1 MTGEEVRKLTDDEI
15 KVELKQLRE
24 QLYGLRVQAV
34 TEKIEDVSKFKKIR
48 KDIARVLTERNRR
61 RQPAKA

>member
-1 MTGEEVRKLTDDEI
+1 MTGEEVRKLTDDEL

-24 QLYGLRVQAV
+24 KLYGLRVQAV
-34 TEKIEDVSKFKKIR
+34 TEKIEDVSKFGKIR
-48 KDIARVLTERNRR
+48 KDIARMMTERTRR

>member
-1 MTGEEVRKLTDDEI
+1 MTGEEVRKLTDDEL

-24 QLYGLRVQAV
+24 KLYGLRVQAV
-34 TEKIEDVSKFKKIR
+34 TEKIEDVSKFGKIR
-48 KDIARVLTERNRR
+48 KDIARMMTERNRR